1 MQNWIKILYQFETVE
16 VWSYNTSVR
25 TCLARSNNCNDCWSE
40 IGRGKK
46 LYGGFRVVIQL
57 RRLNMVG
64 SFVHVPKSAPFWRL
78 FIYYIAVFD
87 KKTRTVLAVYF
98 GGLFYSSVI
107 SFFLV
112 HIRIW
117 LRRLNMWTL
126 TCPQYQIYQQTKK
139 KHVLNI
145 ANLLLCGKIFFCFF
159 IV

>member
-1 MQNWIKILYQFETVE
+1 MKLLKYGHITPVSEHALRGVTIAMTADQKLEE
-16 VWSYNTSVR
+16 VKS
-25 TCLARSNNCNDCWSE
+25 C
-40 IGRGKK
+40 
-46 LYGGFRVVIQL
+46 
-57 RRLNMVG
+57 MVG
-64 SFVHVPKSAPFWRL
+64 SGLWFSFDLVCACPQICSILKTIYILYCSFW
-78 FIYYIAVFD
+78 

-107 SFFLV
+107 SFLLV